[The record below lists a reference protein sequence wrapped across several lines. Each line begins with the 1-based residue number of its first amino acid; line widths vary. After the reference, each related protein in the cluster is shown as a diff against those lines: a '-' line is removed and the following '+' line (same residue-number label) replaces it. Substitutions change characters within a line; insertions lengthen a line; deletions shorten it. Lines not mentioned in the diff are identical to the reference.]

1 MKRFLS
7 IILVVGLTM
16 GVISSLSMNT
26 NAKDKNFIEVTSFQV
41 SDTKDFNEKLLMNAD
56 KAVGGEITS
65 TKSSEVTD
73 CYFKF
78 TLPKSAIVFLNYSMT
93 SDADNTFLGSQVT
106 AYANQAMSV
115 VAVPSVTLHDTK
127 TIIKKAY
134 LPAGTYYISFKG
146 KLYANGYTSLNTV
159 GLAVGYIPV
168 EKYSEGFSYSLSST
182 TKTTDDVVI
191 KVNTADPDAEV
202 FALEGVQALY
212 LIDNDTRWTSE
223 TKLEGNE
230 YIVSKNGSYTIR
242 IKDSM
247 GQYTQKVVNIS
258 NIDRSRPSS
267 PVATNYKSGS
277 KQIVGKAQAGMLVTA
292 NVAGKSYSAVVR
304 DNGIFTISTPAL
316 VKNAKITL
324 QAQSTTG
331 LKSDVKTFSVK

>member
-7 IILVVGLTM
+7 FILVVALTM
-16 GVISSLSMNT
+16 GVISSISMNVY
-26 NAKDKNFIEVTSFQV
+26 AKGENFIEVTPFEISNTGEFQEKLV
-41 SDTKDFNEKLLMNAD
+41 INANKVGNGVITDTKD
-56 KAVGGEITS
+56 G
-65 TKSSEVTD
+65 EVTH

-78 TLPKSAIVFLNYSMT
+78 TMPKNGVANIQYSMT
-93 SDADNTFLGSQVT
+93 EDENNGDLDGIVNT
-106 AYANQAMSV
+106 YANKEMSV
-115 VAVPSVTLHDTK
+115 IVAPDVDFTRTSS
-127 TIIKKAY
+127 TINRVY
-134 LPAGTYYISFKG
+134 LPAGTYYVAFKG
-146 KLYANGYTSLNTV
+146 SIWSKNDSTNTV

-202 FALEGVQALY
+202 FVLEGVQELRNVDSDY
-212 LIDNDTRWTSE
+212 KWSYE

-242 IKDSM
+242 IKDST
-247 GQYTQKVVNIS
+247 GKCTQKVVNIS
-258 NIDRSRPSS
+258 NIDKSKPSS
-267 PVATNYKSGS
+267 PVATDYKSGS
-277 KQIVGKAQAGMLVTA
+277 KQIVGKAQAGMLITA

-331 LKSDVKTFSVK
+331 LKSDVKTFTVK